1 MRTTA
6 IAATTYL
13 TLFIIG
19 LLTPARG
26 SKGDYLAPSKSAP
39 IVHTATK
46 AGTK

>member
-26 SKGDYLAPSKSAP
+26 SKTEHLVASKPAP
-39 IVHTATK
+39 IIQA
-46 AGTK
+46 ASDRPAR